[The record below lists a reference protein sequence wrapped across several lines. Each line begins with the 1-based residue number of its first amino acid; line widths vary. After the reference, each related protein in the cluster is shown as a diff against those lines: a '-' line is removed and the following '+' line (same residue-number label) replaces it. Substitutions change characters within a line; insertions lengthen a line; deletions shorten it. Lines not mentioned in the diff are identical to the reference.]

1 MNAIK
6 MFEFLNPMNRS
17 YLKFKKENKWYRLK
31 GKCFA
36 CNKGDDSDTWN
47 HRKKDCCRNDGY
59 LYINDKCEVSC
70 DECDNPSFILHWRF
84 NCGSHD
90 KNNNDGYY
98 EPKVRYL
105 IAAISNIAKMEDIPE
120 PIFREMNKI
129 LLNH

>member
-1 MNAIK
+1 
-6 MFEFLNPMNRS
+6 MFMDKLFENLNSINRS
-17 YLKFKKENKWYRLK
+17 HLKFKKENKWYRLK

-47 HRKKDCCRNDGY
+47 HRKKDCCRNNGY

-129 LLNH
+129 LLNY